1 MAYDFVLAYAER
13 LWPTGKDGREHLAST
28 KRLGSHVKEIYATPT
43 NLFITR
49 EKEAEMLEC
58 QVTTNVRTSTVES
71 MNGCRVRSYLTALL
85 LSDEEIPAHQ
95 PMSVSKLLRKFMN
108 VGSTPTRSDRKRNH
122 TTTSHCAGNE
132 SPTVIKDGPEPEPA
146 HKRHRFSDIDAPT
159 SDVSPERSSGYVRLR
174 FTYSGNRRLQR
185 MLFCPYRPA
194 SVRPKGTRAIEE
206 PLDPIDL
213 HSSNGRRSEQAPFA
227 VGKYQC
233 WLQSCGKVFQTT
245 EDAIDHIQQQHALE
259 HGRLMKAAFFFAIA
273 SFDVKPDE
281 VKGSVAGSAENKAL

>member
-1 MAYDFVLAYAER
+1 
-13 LWPTGKDGREHLAST
+13 
-28 KRLGSHVKEIYATPT
+28 VKEIYATRT

-49 EKEAEMLEC
+49 KKEAEMLKC
-58 QVTTNVRTSTVES
+58 KVTTNIRTSTVES
-71 MNGCRVRSYLTALL
+71 MIGCRVRSYLTALL
-85 LSDEEIPAHQ
+85 LSDEDIPAHQ
-95 PMSVSKLLRKFMN
+95 PMSVSKLLQNFMN
-108 VGSTPTRSDRKRNH
+108 VGSTPTRSDRKRNY

-132 SPTVIKDGPEPEPA
+132 SPAVIKDGPEPEPA
-146 HKRHRFSDIDAPT
+146 HRRRHVSDIDAPT

-174 FTYSGNRRLQR
+174 FTYSGNWRLQR
-185 MLFCPYRPA
+185 MLFCPSRPA

-206 PLDPIDL
+206 PLDPISL
-213 HSSNGRRSEQAPFA
+213 HSSNNGRRSEQAPSA
-227 VGKYQC
+227 VSKYQC

-259 HGRLMKAAFFFAIA
+259 HGRLMKAAFFFATA